1 MNNNAWV
8 DMGDLGIEDHM
19 PTRFWRMDAIIDSAL
34 KCPVSCH
41 VGANPDHHE
50 LKKKVGVLPGVFTVC
65 FRKTLS
71 K

>member
-1 MNNNAWV
+1 
-8 DMGDLGIEDHM
+8 MGDLGIEDHM

-34 KCPVSCH
+34 KCPVSCRRK
-41 VGANPDHHE
+41 PIDHHE
-50 LKKKVGVLPGVFTVC
+50 LKKKVGALPGVFTVC